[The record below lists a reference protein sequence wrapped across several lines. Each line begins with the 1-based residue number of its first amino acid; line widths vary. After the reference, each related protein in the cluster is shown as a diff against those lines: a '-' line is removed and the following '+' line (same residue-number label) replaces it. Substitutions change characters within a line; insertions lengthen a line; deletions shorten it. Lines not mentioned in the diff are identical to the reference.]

1 MTAKAICT
9 APGNKCVKATQE
21 SYVYV
26 CGTCPYST
34 RVSEPIVVE
43 RYLVHESKLV
53 RQLNADYLQMAEA
66 FDNAIAAYQEL
77 AEKYRELLDFSI
89 ALAKPLGTVTDE
101 HVVVRPY
108 ARRKPKRKTTVPSVE
123 ICQDSTGD
131 TDGTV
136 STPEGHSRPLGSELE
151 ASGAESGTEKLSD
164 GGMPPWYCEADPASE
179 EW

>member
-1 MTAKAICT
+1 MTAKTICT

-21 SYVYV
+21 TYVYV

-66 FDNAIAAYQEL
+66 FDNAIVAYQEL

-108 ARRKPKRKTTVPSVE
+108 TRRKPKRKTAVPSV
-123 ICQDSTGD
+123 DSSKTGPCPAD
-131 TDGTV
+131 PTDPTGGG
-136 STPEGHSRPLGSELE
+136 SSPLKVELYP
-151 ASGAESGTEKLSD
+151 SGE
-164 GGMPPWYCEADPASE
+164 EAD
-179 EW
+179 